1 MAFILKDRVKESTVT
16 TGTGN
21 LSLAGAAATFDT
33 FQSYLSNGDTTFYA
47 VVHTSSGV
55 DEWEVGLA
63 TWNTGNTLSRTTV
76 LSGSNG
82 TSAVNLS
89 SGSKDIFMTL
99 PADKLLHLDANGDV
113 DINGGTIDGTVI
125 GAAQAAAS
133 NFTTIDATGNVSV
146 GGQLDVSEWIDLSAQ
161 ASHPAHGE
169 GRLWYDNVHKTL
181 NYYSDDAGVVHE
193 LGIEEHARVYNETGS
208 TLSKGTPV
216 HFAGTKT
223 SNGTYVPTVAA
234 ANATSSTKYKSE
246 GMVAADIANNSYGY
260 IITAGRLEGID
271 TSHLSI
277 GQFFTGI
284 TDGSTQT
291 AAPVYPNFPMCL
303 GFVVRSDATNGVVFL
318 AQQNHSIKSFR
329 VQMDQHI
336 GGSLTIDGDL
346 NVTGSTNT
354 TSTSDVTAGAPFYRA
369 NEGDAIGD
377 ANTTFSGSGLDDAF
391 FAGHFTGTASTN
403 YYVKIDGVGTPD
415 TFAVSTDNFSTTIS
429 TGNAITGSEQMI
441 HSADNIS
448 VKFGATTGHT
458 LNDVWT
464 GTASPI
470 NVDTG
475 FFSNRNTGT
484 SGVGYTHMGLFY
496 DASES
501 KWRLVDEYDPVP
513 AGTIDTGHSSY
524 VTGTIAANLEGNV
537 TGNITGNVSGNA
549 ATASALESART
560 IGGVS
565 FDGTANIDLAGVNTA
580 GNQDTTGNAATATA
594 LENARTIQ
602 VSGDVTGSASFD
614 GTSDINI
621 TTTVQDDSHAHVI
634 SNVDGLQTA
643 LDAKVPTSR
652 TITAG
657 NGLTGGG
664 DLSANRTLTVGGGTG
679 ITVNADDI
687 AIDSSYTGFDSRYV
701 NVDGDNMSGKL
712 LIDSGFPNPLE
723 LKRDAQ
729 VGLKFNNT
737 SDVPYYLGV
746 SSGNLFYGDDLDHS
760 SNDKVFHDGYHPNAD
775 KWTIVRTLALTGDAS
790 GTVSWD
796 GSSNVTLGVTV
807 ADDSHTHDGRYYTET
822 EADNRFVNV
831 TGDTMTGALTI
842 NENGDSINL
851 RATTNSTKV
860 GISFSSDVPAVQIGH
875 IRFAHS
881 DSVSYGS
888 GTLLELGSTEP
899 TTTILADGK
908 LMYNEGI
915 YAKPASGT
923 GAGTRKDSNWD
934 TAYTTANAALPKAG
948 GTMTGILYLNDS
960 VEIRLG
966 TDSDFRM
973 SFDGTDTYFRNYAHA
988 GGNIF
993 FQGEDAEGTNTNL
1006 IQMINSGSQTYV
1018 RLFENSAERLRTLSG
1033 GVGVTGLTVGDVD
1046 ASPHNAGC
1054 LQISNSNNE
1063 KIVLSGS
1070 TDPYIRFQEGTTDK
1084 AYIQWNDAGYFD
1096 FRNQETGQFKF
1107 QSTVDGQASR
1117 LILIRN
1123 DTTTGTANELGSINF
1138 GHTDGNPDYP
1148 TQTISQLP
1156 VRILAEAT
1164 ETTGSGDD
1172 GARLRFFVKATN
1184 ANKDTSSVEAMR
1196 LDQNRVAT
1204 FYNDLYIPDQIIHTG
1219 DTDTYMQFHAANQWR
1234 VVVGG
1239 NERLEVKST
1248 SPHVYI
1254 NGTLSSGSDERLKKN
1269 IKPLDNSLANICQLE
1284 GVTFDWRDDGSH
1296 GEGFIAQQVEPII
1309 PGVVNTDEDSG
1320 MKSINYVGLI
1330 SHLVEAIKEQQTQ
1343 IDALKAIHA
1352 TSNVASE

>member
-47 VVHTSSGV
+47 VVHTSSGI

-82 TSAVNLS
+82 TSAVNFS
-89 SGSKDIFMTL
+89 AGAKDIFMTL

-146 GGQLDVSEWIDLSAQ
+146 GGQLDVADWIDLSAQ

-169 GRLWYDNVHKTL
+169 GRLWYDSIHKTI

-223 SNGTYVPTVAA
+223 SNGTHVPTVAA

-377 ANTTFSGSGLDDAF
+377 ANTTFTGSGLDDAF

-537 TGNITGNVSGNA
+537 TGNITGNVAGNA

-614 GTSDINI
+614 GTSNINI

-643 LDAKVPTSR
+643 LNDKVPKSR

-664 DLSANRTLTVGGGTG
+664 NLTANRTLTVGGGSG
-679 ITVNADDI
+679 ITVNANDI
-687 AIDSSYTGFDSRYV
+687 AIDSSYTGFD
-701 NVDGDNMSGKL
+701 
-712 LIDSGFPNPLE
+712 
-723 LKRDAQ
+723 
-729 VGLKFNNT
+729 
-737 SDVPYYLGV
+737 
-746 SSGNLFYGDDLDHS
+746 
-760 SNDKVFHDGYHPNAD
+760 
-775 KWTIVRTLALTGDAS
+775 
-790 GTVSWD
+790 
-796 GSSNVTLGVTV
+796 
-807 ADDSHTHDGRYYTET
+807 GRYYTET
-822 EADNRFVNV
+822 EADSRFVNV
-831 TGDTMTGALTI
+831 TGDTIQTLQIGSNSVGTTSDIALTANVAI
-842 NENGDSINL
+842 NAENSLSFGMTNASSGYYRWLFGNTSNTGGTAGGTEKMRLNKDGNL
-851 RATTNSTKV
+851 TLSGTVDGVDIAARNAVLTTTTN
-860 GISFSSDVPAVQIGH
+860 
-875 IRFAHS
+875 
-881 DSVSYGS
+881 
-888 GTLLELGSTEP
+888 
-899 TTTILADGK
+899 
-908 LMYNEGI
+908 
-915 YAKPASGT
+915 
-923 GAGTRKDSNWD
+923 
-934 TAYTTANAALPKAG
+934 TANAALPKAG
-948 GTMTGILYLNDS
+948 GTMTGELQVNARLDVGTGTQNDA
-960 VEIRLG
+960 EIRVYKADNNISDHIQFYNGTTRMGEIGCQDTTWLRINQATAKNIYTPRYIRADGGFYVDDTNKGINGSGNFIGGTITGASDANVGNWNTAYTTANAALQRTGGTMTGNVTINDNIELRLG
-966 TDSDFRM
+966 TGSDFRM
-973 SFDGTDTYFRNYAHA
+973 DFNGTHTYFRSFAHA
-988 GGNIF
+988 GGNIY
-993 FQGEDAEGTNTNL
+993 FQGEDTEGTNQALLYIYTDT
-1006 IQMINSGSQTYV
+1006 SETYLK
-1018 RLFENSAERLRTLSG
+1018 LFQNGGERLRTLSG
-1033 GVGVTGLTVGDVD
+1033 GVGVTGLTVGAVD
-1046 ASPHNAGC
+1046 ANPRNANG
-1054 LQISNSNNE
+1054 LQVFGSGDE

-1070 TDPYIRFQEGTTDK
+1070 TNPYIRWQEGSVDK
-1084 AYIQWNDAGYFD
+1084 AYIQWNGGGFLD
-1096 FRNQETGQFKF
+1096 FRNQETGMFKF
-1107 QSTVDGQASR
+1107 QSTVQGQASS
-1117 LILIRN
+1117 LVLIRN
-1123 DTTTGTANELGSINF
+1123 DTITTTANDFGSIGF
-1138 GHTDGNPDYP
+1138 GHTDGTPDFP
-1148 TQTISQLP
+1148 TQTLAQLP
-1156 VRILAEAT
+1156 ARIVAEAA
-1164 ETTGSGDD
+1164 ENMGSGDD
-1172 GARLRFFVKATN
+1172 GARLMFFVKAVNADKATN
-1184 ANKDTSSVEAMR
+1184 SVEAMR
-1196 LDQNRVAT
+1196 IEHNKTVQFQNDIYV
-1204 FYNDLYIPDQIIHTG
+1204 PDQIIHTA
-1219 DTDTYMQFHAANQWR
+1219 DTDTYMQFHTTNQWR

-1239 NERLEVKST
+1239 TERLEVKDS
-1248 SPHVYI
+1248 SPHVFI

-1309 PGVVNTDEDSG
+1309 PGVVNTDEETG

-1330 SHLVEAIKEQQTQ
+1330 SHLVEAIKEQQIQ

-1352 TSNVASE
+1352 TSNVTPE

>member
-82 TSAVNLS
+82 TSAVNFS
-89 SGSKDIFMTL
+89 AGSKDIFMTL

-146 GGQLDVSEWIDLSAQ
+146 GGQLDVSDWIDLAAQ

-216 HFAGTKT
+216 HFAGTKS
-223 SNGTYVPTVAA
+223 SNGTHVPTVAA

-246 GMVAADIANNSYGY
+246 GMVASDIANNSYGY

-271 TSHLSI
+271 TSHLSV

-377 ANTTFSGSGLDDAF
+377 ANTTFIGSGLDDAF
-391 FAGHFTGTASTN
+391 FAGHFTGTTSTT
-403 YYVKIDGVGTPD
+403 YYVKIDSVGTPD

-464 GTASPI
+464 GTALPV

-496 DASES
+496 DASDS
-501 KWRLVDEYDPVP
+501 KWRLVDEYDPTP
-513 AGTIDTGHSSY
+513 AGTIDTSHSSY
-524 VTGTIAANLEGNV
+524 VAGTIAANLEGNV

-549 ATASALESART
+549 ATASALESALT

-565 FDGTANIDLAGVNTA
+565 FDGTSNIDLAGVNTA

-594 LENARTIQ
+594 LESASTIQ

-614 GTSDINI
+614 GTSDITI

-664 DLSANRTLTVGGGTG
+664 DLTANRTLTVGGGTG

-687 AIDSSYTGFDSRYV
+687 AIDSSYTGFDGRYFTETESDSRFVIKGVGYV
-701 NVDGDNMSGKL
+701 WTATGGNKL
-712 LIDSGFPNPLE
+712 SFRSENTIDT
-723 LKRDAQ
+723 A
-729 VGLKFNNT
+729 
-737 SDVPYYLGV
+737 
-746 SSGNLFYGDDLDHS
+746 SGNQAALEVFQDTVGEDAFMQFHIGSDYAKYFGLHGGI
-760 SNDKVFHDGYHPNAD
+760 NDFVVGGWSHGASYQRVFHDGYHPNAD
-775 KWTIVRTLALTGDAS
+775 KWTTPRTISLTGDVTGS
-790 GTVSWD
+790 VSWD
-796 GSSNVTLGVTV
+796 GSGNASLSTTV
-807 ADDSHTHDGRYYTET
+807 ANDSHTHDGRYYTET
-822 EADNRFVNV
+822 EADSRFVNV
-831 TGDTMTGALTI
+831 AGDTMTGDLTLGDNDIRAVNRLNFNNHEGDDQTTVAGDVIFDENFATDTEYGSDTIWSGGDGGGLIVYNQDGWGRILTDRNMPQLTATFDGLKVGSNNVFHDGYHPNADTLTNARTI
-842 NENGDSINL
+842 NGVSFNGSANITVAD
-851 RATTNSTKV
+851 STK
-860 GISFSSDVPAVQIGH
+860 
-875 IRFAHS
+875 
-881 DSVSYGS
+881 
-888 GTLLELGSTEP
+888 
-899 TTTILADGK
+899 
-908 LMYNEGI
+908 
-915 YAKPASGT
+915 
-923 GAGTRKDSNWD
+923 
-934 TAYTTANAALPKAG
+934 LPLSG
-948 GTMTGILYLNDS
+948 GTMTGELQLNARLDVGNGS
-960 VEIRLG
+960 NNDHEIRIYKA
-966 TDSDFRM
+966 DNNISD
-973 SFDGTDTYFRNYAHA
+973 H
-988 GGNIF
+988 
-993 FQGEDAEGTNTNL
+993 
-1006 IQMINSGSQTYV
+1006 IQFYN
-1018 RLFENSAERLRTLSG
+1018 
-1033 GVGVTGLTVGDVD
+1033 
-1046 ASPHNAGC
+1046 
-1054 LQISNSNNE
+1054 
-1063 KIVLSGS
+1063 
-1070 TDPYIRFQEGTTDK
+1070 GTTRMGEIGCQDTT
-1084 AYIQWNDAGYFD
+1084 WLRFN
-1096 FRNQETGQFKF
+1096 
-1107 QSTVDGQASR
+1107 QSTAKNLYTPRAFRIDGGLLQ
-1117 LILIRN
+1117 
-1123 DTTTGTANELGSINF
+1123 
-1138 GHTDGNPDYP
+1138 P
-1148 TQTISQLP
+1148 
-1156 VRILAEAT
+1156 
-1164 ETTGSGDD
+1164 
-1172 GARLRFFVKATN
+1172 
-1184 ANKDTSSVEAMR
+1184 SVIAYHE
-1196 LDQNRVAT
+1196 
-1204 FYNDLYIPDQIIHTG
+1204 G
-1219 DTDTYMQFHAANQWR
+1219 DTDTYIQFHTTNQWR
-1234 VVVGG
+1234 VVCGG
-1239 NERLEVKST
+1239 NESLEVRS
-1248 SPHVYI
+1248 
-1254 NGTLSSGSDERLKKN
+1254 
-1269 IKPLDNSLANICQLE
+1269 
-1284 GVTFDWRDDGSH
+1284 
-1296 GEGFIAQQVEPII
+1296 
-1309 PGVVNTDEDSG
+1309 GVVNVDMLEISGTDVISSG
-1320 MKSINYVGLI
+1320 RGLQNITSIDTATTNSINARYSRNSNRYNGPNIQFRYGQITSTTDGTQNFSFGTAFSSSCYSVVLSMGGRATNVSRTGFTYDRLNEYAGNYTSYYI
-1330 SHLVEAIKEQQTQ
+1330 AIG
-1343 IDALKAIHA
+1343 I
-1352 TSNVASE
+1352 

>member
-1 MAFILKDRVKESTVT
+1 MAFILKDRVKESTLT

-21 LSLAGAAATFDT
+21 LSLAGSAATFDT

-47 VVHTSSGV
+47 VVHASSGI

-82 TSAVNLS
+82 TSAVNFS
-89 SGSKDIFMTL
+89 AGSKDIFMTL

-146 GGQLDVSEWIDLSAQ
+146 GGQLDVADWIDLSAQ

-169 GRLWYDNVHKTL
+169 GRLWYDNIHKTL

-223 SNGTYVPTVAA
+223 SNGTHVPTVAA

-246 GMVAADIANNSYGY
+246 GMVASDIANNSYGY

-377 ANTTFSGSGLDDAF
+377 ANTTFTGSGLDDAF
-391 FAGHFTGTASTN
+391 FAGHFTGTTSTN

-537 TGNITGNVSGNA
+537 TGNITGNVAGNA

-614 GTSDINI
+614 GTSNINI

-664 DLSANRTLTVGGGTG
+664 NLTANRTLTVGGGSG
-679 ITVNADDI
+679 ITVNANDI
-687 AIDSSYTGFDSRYV
+687 AIDSSYTGFDGRYFTETES
-701 NVDGDNMSGKL
+701 DGRFIRKGVGYTWTATGGNKLSFRSENTIDTANGNQAALEVFQDNAGH
-712 LIDSGFPNPLE
+712 
-723 LKRDAQ
+723 DAFMQ
-729 VGLKFNNT
+729 FHVG
-737 SDVPYYLGV
+737 SDYAKYFGLHGGINDFVVGGW
-746 SSGNLFYGDDLDHS
+746 SSGAQYQR
-760 SNDKVFHDGYHPNAD
+760 VFHDGYRPNAD
-775 KWTIVRTLALTGDAS
+775 KWTTPRTISLTGDVTGS
-790 GTVSWD
+790 VSWD
-796 GSSNVTLGVTV
+796 GSGNASLSTTV
-807 ADDSHTHDGRYYTET
+807 ANDSHNHDGRYYTESESDT
-822 EADNRFVNV
+822 RFLRGNAS
-831 TGDTMTGALTI
+831 DTMTGTLTI
-842 NENGDSINL
+842 TGSNSVSRLRIEGTTPTMDFDDSDGDSFNIHVNANNFYILTDRNGGGNYGDWETPHPLQLEADTNIGYVFGSRMFHESYHPNADKLTTARTINGVSFNGT
-851 RATTNSTKV
+851 ANITVADSTK
-860 GISFSSDVPAVQIGH
+860 
-875 IRFAHS
+875 
-881 DSVSYGS
+881 
-888 GTLLELGSTEP
+888 
-899 TTTILADGK
+899 
-908 LMYNEGI
+908 
-915 YAKPASGT
+915 
-923 GAGTRKDSNWD
+923 
-934 TAYTTANAALPKAG
+934 LPLSG
-948 GTMTGILYLNDS
+948 GTMTGELQLNARLDVGS
-960 VEIRLG
+960 GGQNDAEIRVYKA
-966 TDSDFRM
+966 DNNVSD
-973 SFDGTDTYFRNYAHA
+973 H
-988 GGNIF
+988 
-993 FQGEDAEGTNTNL
+993 
-1006 IQMINSGSQTYV
+1006 IQFYN
-1018 RLFENSAERLRTLSG
+1018 
-1033 GVGVTGLTVGDVD
+1033 
-1046 ASPHNAGC
+1046 
-1054 LQISNSNNE
+1054 
-1063 KIVLSGS
+1063 
-1070 TDPYIRFQEGTTDK
+1070 GTTRMGEIGCEDTT
-1084 AYIQWNDAGYFD
+1084 WLRF
-1096 FRNQETGQFKF
+1096 NQETAKNLYTPRKF
-1107 QSTVDGQASR
+1107 RIDGGLLQPSTIAVHD
-1117 LILIRN
+1117 
-1123 DTTTGTANELGSINF
+1123 
-1138 GHTDGNPDYP
+1138 
-1148 TQTISQLP
+1148 
-1156 VRILAEAT
+1156 
-1164 ETTGSGDD
+1164 GDD
-1172 GARLRFFVKATN
+1172 NT
-1184 ANKDTSSVEAMR
+1184 
-1196 LDQNRVAT
+1196 
-1204 FYNDLYIPDQIIHTG
+1204 YI
-1219 DTDTYMQFHAANQWR
+1219 QFHTTDQFR
-1234 VVVGG
+1234 VVCGG
-1239 NERLEVKST
+1239 NESLEVR
-1248 SPHVYI
+1248 
-1254 NGTLSSGSDERLKKN
+1254 N
-1269 IKPLDNSLANICQLE
+1269 
-1284 GVTFDWRDDGSH
+1284 
-1296 GEGFIAQQVEPII
+1296 
-1309 PGVVNTDEDSG
+1309 GVVNVDMLEISGTDVISAGRALQNITSIDTATTN
-1320 MKSINYVGLI
+1320 SINARYSRNTNRYNGPNIQFRYGNFNSTTDGTQTYNFGTAFSNSCYIVVCSMGGRTTAKTKTGFTYDRLNEYAGTYNAQY
-1330 SHLVEAIKEQQTQ
+1330 LAIGY
-1343 IDALKAIHA
+1343 
-1352 TSNVASE
+1352 

>member
-82 TSAVNLS
+82 TSAVNFS
-89 SGSKDIFMTL
+89 AGSKDIFMTL

-133 NFTTIDATGNVSV
+133 NFTTVDTTGNVSV
-146 GGQLDVSEWIDLSAQ
+146 GGQLDISDWIDLSAQ

-169 GRLWYDNVHKTL
+169 GRLWYDSIHKTL

-216 HFAGTKT
+216 HFAGTKS
-223 SNGTYVPTVAA
+223 SNGTHVPTVAA

-246 GMVAADIANNSYGY
+246 GMVASDIANNSYGY

-271 TSHLSI
+271 TSHLSV

-303 GFVVRSDATNGVVFL
+303 GFVVRSDATDGVVFL

-377 ANTTFSGSGLDDAF
+377 ANTTFIGSGLDDAF
-391 FAGHFTGTASTN
+391 FAGHFTGTTSTT
-403 YYVKIDGVGTPD
+403 YYVKIDSVGTPD

-464 GTASPI
+464 GTALPV

-496 DASES
+496 DASDS
-501 KWRLVDEYDPVP
+501 KWRLVDEYDPTP
-513 AGTIDTGHSSY
+513 AGTIDTSHSSY
-524 VTGTIAANLEGNV
+524 VAGTIAANLEGNV

-565 FDGTANIDLAGVNTA
+565 FDGTSNIDLAGVNTA

-594 LENARTIQ
+594 LESARTIQ

-614 GTSDINI
+614 GTSDITI

-664 DLSANRTLTVGGGTG
+664 DLTANRTLTVGGGSG

-687 AIDSSYTGFDSRYV
+687 AIDSSYTGFDGRYFTETESDSRFVRKGIGYTWTATGS
-701 NVDGDNMSGKL
+701 NKL
-712 LIDSGFPNPLE
+712 SF
-723 LKRDAQ
+723 R
-729 VGLKFNNT
+729 
-737 SDVPYYLGV
+737 
-746 SSGNLFYGDDLDHS
+746 
-760 SNDKVFHDGYHPNAD
+760 SNDTIDTAASNQAALEVFQDTAGADAFMQFHVGSDYAAYFGLHGGINDFVVGGWSKGASYQRLFHDGYHPNAD
-775 KWTIVRTLALTGDAS
+775 KWTTPRTLSLSGDAS
-790 GTVSWD
+790 GSVSWD
-796 GSSNVTLGVTV
+796 GSANATLSVTV
-807 ADDSHTHDGRYYTET
+807 ADNSHNHEWINRDSPSDTPEYALQYLNTNGVTTDSPTTDWYNIIRMGHGNPNTYYNNTLAMQMTGSYVGALYGRTT
-822 EADNRFVNV
+822 SNGTAGSWNRFFADNYHPNADTLTTARTINGVSFDGSANITVADS
-831 TGDTMTGALTI
+831 TKLPLSGGTMTGALTI
-842 NENGDSINL
+842 NQDGDSINL
-851 RATTNSTKV
+851 RAANNTEKV
-860 GISFSSDVPAVQIGH
+860 GISFSSHVPTTQIGH
-875 IRFAHS
+875 IRFTHS
-881 DSVSYGS
+881 DTVSYGS
-888 GTLLELGSTEP
+888 GALLELGSTEG

-908 LMYNEGI
+908 LMYDEGI
-915 YAKPASGT
+915 YSKPASGT
-923 GAGTRKDSNWD
+923 GAGTRKDANWD
-934 TAYTTANAALPKAG
+934 SAYTTANAALPKAG
-948 GTMTGILYLNDS
+948 GTMTGELQINSRLDVGDGSDGNH
-960 VEIRLG
+960 EIRIYKA
-966 TDSDFRM
+966 DNNVAD
-973 SFDGTDTYFRNYAHA
+973 H
-988 GGNIF
+988 
-993 FQGEDAEGTNTNL
+993 
-1006 IQMINSGSQTYV
+1006 
-1018 RLFENSAERLRTLSG
+1018 
-1033 GVGVTGLTVGDVD
+1033 
-1046 ASPHNAGC
+1046 
-1054 LQISNSNNE
+1054 LQFYN
-1063 KIVLSGS
+1063 
-1070 TDPYIRFQEGTTDK
+1070 GTTRMGEIGCEDTTWLR
-1084 AYIQWNDAGYFD
+1084 I
-1096 FRNQETGQFKF
+1096 NQETAKNLYTPRAFRI
-1107 QSTVDGQASR
+1107 DGGLLQ
-1117 LILIRN
+1117 
-1123 DTTTGTANELGSINF
+1123 
-1138 GHTDGNPDYP
+1138 P
-1148 TQTISQLP
+1148 
-1156 VRILAEAT
+1156 
-1164 ETTGSGDD
+1164 
-1172 GARLRFFVKATN
+1172 
-1184 ANKDTSSVEAMR
+1184 SVIAYHE
-1196 LDQNRVAT
+1196 
-1204 FYNDLYIPDQIIHTG
+1204 G
-1219 DTDTYMQFHAANQWR
+1219 DTDTYIQFHNTNQWR
-1234 VVVGG
+1234 VVCAG
-1239 NERLEVKST
+1239 NESLEVR
-1248 SPHVYI
+1248 
-1254 NGTLSSGSDERLKKN
+1254 N
-1269 IKPLDNSLANICQLE
+1269 
-1284 GVTFDWRDDGSH
+1284 
-1296 GEGFIAQQVEPII
+1296 
-1309 PGVVNTDEDSG
+1309 GVVNVDMLEIGGTDVITSNRGLQNITSIDSTTTN
-1320 MKSINYVGLI
+1320 SINARYSRNGNRYNGPNIQFRYGQITSTTDGTQNFSFGTAFSNSCYSVVLSMGGKATNVSRTGFTYDRLNEYAGNYTSYYI
-1330 SHLVEAIKEQQTQ
+1330 AIG
-1343 IDALKAIHA
+1343 I
-1352 TSNVASE
+1352 

>member
-33 FQSYLSNGDTTFYA
+33 FQSYLTNGDTTFYA

-76 LSGSNG
+76 LAGSNG
-82 TSAVNLS
+82 TSAVNFS
-89 SGSKDIFMTL
+89 AGAKDIFMTL

-133 NFTTIDATGNVSV
+133 NFTTVDATGNVSV
-146 GGQLDVSEWIDLSAQ
+146 GGQLDVADWIDLAAQ

-169 GRLWYDNVHKTL
+169 GRLWYDNIHKTL

-284 TDGSTQT
+284 TDGATQT

-377 ANTTFSGSGLDDAF
+377 ANTTFTGSGLDDAF
-391 FAGHFTGTASTN
+391 FAGHFTGTTSTN

-464 GTASPI
+464 GTASPV

-513 AGTIDTGHSSY
+513 AGTIDTAHSSY
-524 VTGTIAANLEGNV
+524 VAGTIAANLEGNV
-537 TGNITGNVSGNA
+537 TGDITGNVAGNA

-565 FDGTANIDLAGVNTA
+565 FDGTANINLAGVNTT

-614 GTSDINI
+614 GTANINI

-652 TITAG
+652 IITAG

-664 DLSANRTLTVGGGTG
+664 DLSSNRTLAVGAGTG
-679 ITVNADDI
+679 INVNADDI
-687 AIDSSYTGFDSRYV
+687 AIDSSYTGFDGRYFTETEADSRFVRKGVGYTWTATGSNKLQFRSENAIDTASGSQAALEV
-701 NVDGDNMSGKL
+701 FQDDAGHDAFMAFHVGGDYGK
-712 LIDSGFPNPLE
+712 
-723 LKRDAQ
+723 
-729 VGLKFNNT
+729 
-737 SDVPYYLGV
+737 YLGLHGGINDFV
-746 SSGNLFYGDDLDHS
+746 VGGWSSGAQYQRL
-760 SNDKVFHDGYHPNAD
+760 FHDGYHPNAD
-775 KWTIVRTLALTGDAS
+775 KWTTPRTLSLTGDVTGS
-790 GTVSWD
+790 VSWD
-796 GSSNVTLGVTV
+796 GSGNASLAATV
-807 ADDSHTHDGRYYTET
+807 ANDSHNHDGRYYTET
-822 EADNRFVNV
+822 EADSRFVNV
-831 TGDTMTGALTI
+831 AGDTMTGDLTI
-842 NENGDSINL
+842 NEDGDSINL
-851 RATTNSTKV
+851 RSTSNATKV
-860 GISFSSDVPAVQIGH
+860 GITFSSHYPTPTQMGH
-875 IRFAHS
+875 IRFTHS
-881 DSVSYGS
+881 DVESYGS
-888 GTLLELGSTEP
+888 GALLELGSTEG

-908 LMYNEGI
+908 LMYDEGI

-923 GAGTRKDSNWD
+923 GAGTRKDANWD

-948 GTMTGILYLNDS
+948 GTMTGELQVNARLDVGTGTQNDS
-960 VEIRLG
+960 EIRIYKADNNVSDHIQFYNG
-966 TDSDFRM
+966 TTRMGEIGCQDTTWLRINQVTAKNIYTPRYIRSDGGF
-973 SFDGTDTYFRNYAHA
+973 FVDGTTKGINGSGNFIGGTIAGASDVSSSRSNNTIVRRNGNGYIFANYFNTTPNDVTSGITRVCVETGNDGYIRHGTAAAVKTFINGQYA
-988 GGNIF
+988 
-993 FQGEDAEGTNTNL
+993 
-1006 IQMINSGSQTYV
+1006 
-1018 RLFENSAERLRTLSG
+1018 R
-1033 GVGVTGLTVGDVD
+1033 
-1046 ASPHNAGC
+1046 
-1054 LQISNSNNE
+1054 NSNRYNGPN
-1063 KIVLSGS
+1063 IQFRYGNFNS
-1070 TDPYIRFQEGTTDK
+1070 TSDNAQSFSFATAFSTACYI
-1084 AYIQWNDAGYFD
+1084 
-1096 FRNQETGQFKF
+1096 
-1107 QSTVDGQASR
+1107 
-1117 LILIRN
+1117 
-1123 DTTTGTANELGSINF
+1123 
-1138 GHTDGNPDYP
+1138 
-1148 TQTISQLP
+1148 
-1156 VRILAEAT
+1156 
-1164 ETTGSGDD
+1164 
-1172 GARLRFFVKATN
+1172 
-1184 ANKDTSSVEAMR
+1184 
-1196 LDQNRVAT
+1196 
-1204 FYNDLYIPDQIIHTG
+1204 
-1219 DTDTYMQFHAANQWR
+1219 
-1234 VVVGG
+1234 VVVSMGG
-1239 NERLEVKST
+1239 RTTAKSRTGFTYDRLNE
-1248 SPHVYI
+1248 YA
-1254 NGTLSSGSDERLKKN
+1254 GTYSAQY
-1269 IKPLDNSLANICQLE
+1269 LAI
-1284 GVTFDWRDDGSH
+1284 G
-1296 GEGFIAQQVEPII
+1296 
-1309 PGVVNTDEDSG
+1309 
-1320 MKSINYVGLI
+1320 Y
-1330 SHLVEAIKEQQTQ
+1330 
-1343 IDALKAIHA
+1343 
-1352 TSNVASE
+1352 